1 MSPTTKGVVMLGQYS
16 EQSTCPGWG
25 RVLSLLTIL
34 FILFVSQEVFMA
46 SALWGK
52 SSQDAVQLPAYQPED
67 SELAELL
74 YARRSV
80 RSFASGSLSLQEIS
94 RALFSA
100 QGQTR
105 GNRFRTVPS
114 AGALY
119 PLELYLVVENVQD
132 LESGVYKYLPQKH
145 TLEPVREGDRLQE
158 LARASLGQMWISQ
171 AQAAVVITAVFER
184 VTGKYGSRGEQYVHM
199 EAGCAAQSLSLQV
212 AELGLGTTVV
222 GAFRDNQVREV
233 LGAKKEEV
241 PLLVMPLGKVQE

>member
-1 MSPTTKGVVMLGQYS
+1 QHS
-16 EQSTCPGWG
+16 EQSTCPHWG
-25 RVLSLLTIL
+25 RVLSLITLM
-34 FILFVSQEVFMA
+34 FILFALQEVFMA
-46 SALWGK
+46 GGLFA
-52 SSQDAVQLPAYQPED
+52 SSKGEVQLPAYKSGD

-74 YARRSV
+74 YKRRSV
-80 RSFASGSLSLQEIS
+80 RSFAQGSLSLQEVS

-105 GNRFRTVPS
+105 GDRFRTVPS

-119 PLELYLVVENVQD
+119 PLELYLVAENVQD
-132 LESGVYKYLPQKH
+132 LEPGVYKYLPEGHALQQ
-145 TLEPVREGDRLQE
+145 VRGGERLQE
-158 LARASLGQMWISQ
+158 LAKASLGQMWISQ

-233 LGAKKEEV
+233 LGAKKQEV
-241 PLLVMPLGKVQE
+241 PLLVMPLGRVQE